1 MNDDV
6 MSINQTTELRY
17 DYEYIC
23 DIMNRDNKDQVTEDI
38 NDDEYRDERDG
49 AERLADRHGCWW
61 LDL

>member
-1 MNDDV
+1 MNDNV

-23 DIMNRDNKDQVTEDI
+23 DVMNRDNKDQVTEDI

-49 AERLADRHGCWW
+49 AERLAERHGC
-61 LDL
+61 

>member
-49 AERLADRHGCWW
+49 AERLADRHGC
-61 LDL
+61 

>member
-1 MNDDV
+1 MNDNV

-23 DIMNRDNKDQVTEDI
+23 DVMNRDNKDLVIEDI

-49 AERLADRHGCWW
+49 AERLADRHGC
-61 LDL
+61 

>member
-1 MNDDV
+1 

-23 DIMNRDNKDQVTEDI
+23 DVMNRDNKDQVTEDI

-49 AERLADRHGCWW
+49 AERLADRHGC
-61 LDL
+61 